1 MTTELQNIKEKQNK
15 LQIPLNNL
23 FFIHIKL
30 KLVLL
35 KH

>member
-1 MTTELQNIKEKQNK
+1 MATGLQNIKEKKSK
-15 LQIPLNNL
+15 LQVPLNNL
-23 FFIHIKL
+23 YFIHIKL